1 MASVIVYRLRA
12 IANVI
17 MTSQRRL
24 EIDNARLEAAAK
36 QQSNRIEVLQKGAQ
50 EVSAVSVD
58 LFFSLFFLMS
68 STRCNTTS
76 FYICRWSNLC

>member
-50 EVSAVSVD
+50 DVSAVSVD
-58 LFFSLFFLMS
+58 LFFFSLLFDVF
-68 STRCNTTS
+68 N
-76 FYICRWSNLC
+76 